1 MNRYCCFD
9 KFSWKYGEE
18 RREAGTVSEGNTGT
32 RGIWN
37 RGRFFFFFLNN
48 GSNLRM
54 CIGKRRD
61 SKERGV

>member
-37 RGRFFFFFLNN
+37 RGRFFFFFF
-48 GSNLRM
+48 
-54 CIGKRRD
+54 
-61 SKERGV
+61 